1 MRACIETFVRLVV
14 VLCCIACIQPITCSQ
29 EARLLAPVPVNEPSE
44 SRKRVSTGESFRTP
58 HQVKLASASEPRE
71 DEDPQARIQ
80 RLENLLEIQQEQLQ
94 TLYELTNRVA
104 QEVEESGL
112 PTTLGDSKIAKLE
125 KRLELAA
132 FRDQEVASEIDRIN
146 ESHDSFR
153 RNLTSFIPANL
164 KETYLPS
171 RADQSPLV
179 IYNTLQFNI
188 EDFES
193 ENRDFAAPV
202 WLPHF
207 YLNLKDEFQV
217 QINPLITE
225 DKLNILSAQVDWFL
239 TDHLTLTAGR
249 FYSPLGFFHERLH
262 TNWVVKTPDA
272 PLVFEQIYPFLLSFN
287 GLQGRGA
294 RYLGRSHYKLEY
306 SFLTANGLSQDVEN
320 PSQFDFANLN
330 KFRQFKDVNNDLAFA
345 GRVGLTN
352 PVAGW
357 TVGLSGLANG
367 AYDSAGDEDLSMW
380 NVDAS
385 FHRGNWDFRFEY
397 ANVNQQSPFGPIDR
411 QGMYAQLAFR
421 PRHLVHPVWSRLEY
435 VGRLGWVDF
444 SGIDL
449 AQTGTDFGGS
459 EKIPV
464 NRNRYSAGVNAY
476 LQPSL
481 ITKIHYQIN
490 DERDANFRFDDDGLI
505 AQVVWGF

>member
-1 MRACIETFVRLVV
+1 MRACKNTFFRFAFGV
-14 VLCCIACIQPITCSQ
+14 CCVFCIQAISRSQ
-29 EARLLAPVPVNEPSE
+29 EARLLAPVPVNESSDSNQRHPRSE
-44 SRKRVSTGESFRTP
+44 NFQHSHQLQLVSEL
-58 HQVKLASASEPRE
+58 KLRE
-71 DEDPQARIQ
+71 DEDPHSQIQ

-94 TLYELTNRVA
+94 TLYDLTNRVA
-104 QEVEESGL
+104 QEVEENAT
-112 PTTLGDSKIAKLE
+112 PAADDSKITKLE
-125 KRLELAA
+125 KKLELAA
-132 FRDQEVASEIDRIN
+132 FRDQEVAFELDRIN
-146 ESHDSFR
+146 ESRDSFR
-153 RNLTSFIPANL
+153 RNLTSFLPANL

-171 RADQSPLV
+171 RTDQSPLV
-179 IYNTLQFNI
+179 MYNTLQFNI

-193 ENRDFAAPV
+193 ENRNFAAPV

-207 YLNLKDEFQV
+207 YLNLRDEFQV

-239 TDHLTLTAGR
+239 TDHFTLTAGR

-306 SFLTANGLSQDVEN
+306 SVLTANGLSLDADN
-320 PSQFDFANLN
+320 PSQFDFANMN
-330 KFRQFKDVNNDLAFA
+330 KFRQFNDANNDLALA

-352 PVAGW
+352 PIVGW

-367 AYDSAGDEDLSMW
+367 AYDSAGTEDLSMW
-380 NVDAS
+380 NIDAS
-385 FHRGNWDFRFEY
+385 FHRGNWDLRFEY
-397 ANVNQQSPFGPIDR
+397 ANVAQQSPHGPIDR
-411 QGMYAQLAFR
+411 QGLYAQVAYR
-421 PRHLVHPVWSRLEY
+421 PRHLIHPAWSRLEY
-435 VGRLGWVDF
+435 VGRFGWVDF

-449 AQTGTDFGGS
+449 SQTGIDFGGS

-464 NRNRYSAGVNAY
+464 DRNRYSAGVNAY

-490 DERDANFRFDDDGLI
+490 DERDPNFRFDDDGLI